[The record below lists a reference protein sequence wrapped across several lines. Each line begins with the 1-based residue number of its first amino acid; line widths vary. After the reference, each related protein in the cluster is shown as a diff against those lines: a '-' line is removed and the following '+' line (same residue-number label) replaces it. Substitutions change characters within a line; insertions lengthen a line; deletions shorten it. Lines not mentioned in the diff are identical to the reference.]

1 MNKEIIADLHIHSR
15 YSRAT
20 SKNITMEMLV
30 KYARIKGLHLLGTG
44 DFTHP
49 AWIEEIKTLREEN
62 GIYYHDDFPFIIT
75 GEVSLMYSQDG
86 KGRRV
91 HLLILVPNLEI
102 AKKINEWL
110 DTKGRRD
117 YDGRPIFNISCRDFA
132 AKIEEIDNKIEVIC
146 AHAWTP
152 YFGIFG
158 SMSGFD
164 SLKEAFQEHTQ
175 KIHAIETKQS

>member
-152 YFGIFG
+152 WFGIFG
-158 SMSGFD
+158 SKGGFD
-164 SLKEAFQEHTQ
+164 SLKEAFED
-175 KIHAIETKQS
+175 KDY